1 MAAANCVNIPLM
13 RQNELID
20 GIDVVDE
27 NENVIGKSR
36 LAACK
41 GISEV
46 CISIVA
52 CSIIKSFYLNIC

>member
-1 MAAANCVNIPLM
+1 M

-20 GIDVVDE
+20 GIDVVDD

-46 CISIVA
+46 SIKKKKKKFA
-52 CSIIKSFYLNIC
+52 ENL